1 MREILEDLEAGRLL
15 SDPDPVRRAQ
25 LQSKIQL
32 PKRFYKQVTVDRRDG
47 AFAILLDGRPVR
59 TPGRA
64 VLALP
69 TEASAQLV
77 ANEFDAQNVEIN
89 PMTMPVMRLANS
101 VVDGVANDP
110 GPVADEIVRFA
121 GTDLLF
127 YRAESPVQLVERQA
141 QAWDPVIDWASK
153 LLGEKFILGAG
164 VIHVAQPPAS
174 LAAVNSRIGQRA
186 EPFRLA
192 AMHVITTLTG
202 SALLALAVEAEAINA
217 HAAWQ
222 AAHVDEDWQAE
233 FWGVDSEAT
242 KRRNYRRSD
251 FDGAVALLK
260 ALDQT

>member
-1 MREILEDLEAGRLL
+1 MREILEDLEAGHLL

-25 LQSKIQL
+25 LQSKIRL
-32 PKRFYKQVTVDRRDG
+32 PKRFYKRVTVDERDG
-47 AFAILLDGRPVR
+47 AFAVLLDGRPVR

-69 TEASAQLV
+69 TRAAAQIV
-77 ANEFDAQNVEIN
+77 AGEFDAQKDEIN

-110 GPVADEIVRFA
+110 GAVADEIVRFA

-127 YRAESPVQLVERQA
+127 YRADSPAALVERQA
-141 QAWDPVIDWASK
+141 MVWDPVIAWASDT
-153 LLGEKFILGAG
+153 LGQRFVLASG
-164 VIHVAQPPAS
+164 VIHVEQPRAS
-174 LAAVNSRIGQRA
+174 LAAVNTHVGQRS

-202 SALLALAVEAEAINA
+202 SALLALAVEAGAVSPD
-217 HAAWQ
+217 AAWQ

-233 FWGVDSEAT
+233 FWGADVEAG
-242 KRRNYRRSD
+242 KRRAYRKSD

>member
-32 PKRFYKQVTVDRRDG
+32 PKRFYREVSVDKRDSD
-47 AFAILLDGRPVR
+47 FAVLLDGKPVR

-64 VLALP
+64 VLALLGR
-69 TEASAQLV
+69 AAALLV
-77 ANEFDAQNVEIN
+77 ADEFAAQTSEIN
-89 PMTMPVMRLANS
+89 PLTMPVMRLANS

-110 GPVADEIVRFA
+110 GPVADEIARFA

-127 YRAESPVQLVERQA
+127 YRAENPVGLVERQA
-141 QAWDPVIDWASK
+141 NAWNPVIDWASEA
-153 LLGEKFILGAG
+153 LGERFVLGQG
-164 VIHVAQPPAS
+164 VMHVAQPPAS
-174 LAAVNSRIGQRA
+174 LAAVNRHIGQRS

-192 AMHVITTLTG
+192 SMHVITTLTG
-202 SALLALAVEAEAINA
+202 SALLALAVEAGAIDPET
-217 HAAWQ
+217 AWG

-233 FWGVDSEAT
+233 FWGADAEAK
-242 KRRNYRRSD
+242 KRRDYRKAD

-260 ALDQT
+260 ALDQG

>member
-1 MREILEDLEAGRLL
+1 MREILEDLEAGNLL

-32 PKRFYKQVTVDRRDG
+32 PKRFYKNVSVDERAG
-47 AFAILLDGRPVR
+47 AFAVLLDGRPVR

-69 TEASAQLV
+69 NKAAALLV
-77 ANEFDAQNVEIN
+77 ANEFDAQQIEIN

-121 GTDLLF
+121 GTDLLY
-127 YRAESPVQLVERQA
+127 YRAESPVALVERQA
-141 QAWDPVIDWASK
+141 AVWDPVIAWASNE
-153 LLGEKFILGAG
+153 LGQNFVLTSGI
-164 VIHVAQPPAS
+164 IHVEQPAAS
-174 LAAVNSRIGQRA
+174 LAAVNSHIGLRS

-192 AMHVITTLTG
+192 ALHVLTTLTG
-202 SALLALAVEAEAINA
+202 SALLALAIEA
-217 HAAWQ
+217 HAISADAAWA

-233 FWGVDSEAT
+233 FWGADAEAE
-242 KRRNYRRSD
+242 KRRAYRKSD
-251 FDGAVALLK
+251 FDGAVELLM
-260 ALDQT
+260 ALDQS